1 MSRVFFD
8 ELDIPI
14 PDYNLEISGGAHGAM
29 TGRMLEGIE
38 TKLMDE
44 NPDWVLIY
52 GDTNSTLAGAIAA
65 SKLHIPVAHV
75 EAGLRS
81 FNMRMPEEINRILA
95 DRVSTLLFCP
105 TDTAVKNLKAE
116 GIKTGVLNVGD
127 VMYDASLFYR
137 AMARKKS
144 AILKA
149 LSLTRKE
156 YGLATCHRAENI
168 DDPRRLAAIV
178 EGLAT
183 LAQID
188 RIIFPLH
195 PGTRKVLQ
203 ELGLFEKLGDVE
215 VLEPVSFLDMMQLE
229 ESAKAII
236 TDSGGVQKEAFFFGV
251 PCITMRDET
260 EWVETVEMGGNVLA
274 GANCNAMLTA
284 YGRIGSGG
292 VRHTAH
298 GIYGDGNASELIV
311 SKLREQG

>member
-1 MSRVFFD
+1 M
-8 ELDIPI
+8 E
-14 PDYNLEISGGAHGAM
+14 
-29 TGRMLEGIE
+29 
-38 TKLMDE
+38 
-44 NPDWVLIY
+44 
-52 GDTNSTLAGAIAA
+52 
-65 SKLHIPVAHV
+65 
-75 EAGLRS
+75 
-81 FNMRMPEEINRILA
+81 
-95 DRVSTLLFCP
+95 
-105 TDTAVKNLKAE
+105 
-116 GIKTGVLNVGD
+116 TGVLNVGD

-149 LSLTRKE
+149 LSLTRKA

-195 PGTRKVLQ
+195 PGTRKVLK
-203 ELGLFEKLGDVE
+203 EIGLFEKLGDVE

-229 ESAKAII
+229 ESARVII

-260 EWVETVEMGGNVLA
+260 EWVETVEMDGNVLA
-274 GANCNAMLTA
+274 GADSNAMLTA

-292 VRHTAH
+292 VQHAMH
-298 GIYGDGNASELIV
+298 GVYGDGNASELIV

>member
-1 MSRVFFD
+1 M
-8 ELDIPI
+8 E
-14 PDYNLEISGGAHGAM
+14 
-29 TGRMLEGIE
+29 
-38 TKLMDE
+38 
-44 NPDWVLIY
+44 
-52 GDTNSTLAGAIAA
+52 
-65 SKLHIPVAHV
+65 
-75 EAGLRS
+75 
-81 FNMRMPEEINRILA
+81 
-95 DRVSTLLFCP
+95 
-105 TDTAVKNLKAE
+105 
-116 GIKTGVLNVGD
+116 TGVLNVGD

-149 LSLTRKE
+149 LSLTRKA

-229 ESAKAII
+229 ELARVIV
-236 TDSGGVQKEAFFFGV
+236 TDSGGV

-284 YGRIGSGG
+284 YGMIGSEG
-292 VRHTAH
+292 VRHAVRD
-298 GIYGDGNASELIV
+298 IYGDGNASELIV
-311 SKLREQG
+311 SKLREEILPSPSIAGTKQVNIEPRMNANERERKTTS